1 MAVYSATKAFVTS
14 FSEAIAEENRPYGIQ
29 VLALCPGSTK
39 TNFFVASNIE
49 RPVQVKGQQT
59 AEQVVET
66 AMRGVRGGRTKVV
79 SGLTNFVGAIIGKHV
94 PNMITTRAIARAL
107 RSKYQKQ

>member
-1 MAVYSATKAFVTS
+1 MNKKLFAALPLLVALGYFSVSKAAETVTS
-14 FSEAIAEENRPYGIQ
+14 
-29 VLALCPGSTK
+29 
-39 TNFFVASNIE
+39 
-49 RPVQVKGQQT
+49 
-59 AEQVVET
+59 EQVVET